1 MFIMIN
7 YYYNWWHD
15 QKSIS
20 GNMSLNSLFI
30 NFIHS
35 FQESLMLYQMGDYER
50 CKQLGESICLRANT
64 YHSPNYNSIAGMAKC
79 TISSAYKMERNF
91 TKAEELL
98 DSSTEVSYF
107 YLEPFIFS
115 SLSLFVPLICI
126 CNRVQLFPD
135 SLIICI
141 YICTSLFLLISVGV
155 YKMSKIGQLSP

>member
-1 MFIMIN
+1 
-7 YYYNWWHD
+7 
-15 QKSIS
+15 
-20 GNMSLNSLFI
+20 
-30 NFIHS
+30 
-35 FQESLMLYQMGDYER
+35 MLYQMGDYER

-64 YHSPNYNSIAGMAKC
+64 YHSANYNSIAGTAKC

-126 CNRVQLFPD
+126 CNRV
-135 SLIICI
+135 
-141 YICTSLFLLISVGV
+141 
-155 YKMSKIGQLSP
+155 